1 MRLHQCHKV
10 EYCIDVCML
19 FAVSLMNV
27 NKGGSGGMINEND
40 LRVYATV
47 GSQLETWTG
56 PGGMTKPDGTGV
68 PAVPVVVRLTAHSPL
83 NSVRVH
89 ISVEKPLAVSQDT
102 FVIRTICEYNDT
114 GIVSTVHVLHIQVL
128 L

>member
-1 MRLHQCHKV
+1 M
-10 EYCIDVCML
+10 
-19 FAVSLMNV
+19 SV

-56 PGGMTKPDGTGV
+56 PGGMTKPDGVGV

-102 FVIRTICEYNDT
+102 FVIRTICEYND
-114 GIVSTVHVLHIQVL
+114 IWRILYTVLIYFQI
-128 L
+128 